1 MQDYGTRDSQF
12 TTITSSTTET
22 TIVTAGGTNDKRH
35 LHGILITNTSSTDAV
50 VTIRDS
56 TGGSTKFT
64 IYAKAQQTSGWVLPV
79 ESAIEQTTKAN
90 NWTAQ
95 SSASVD
101 RLDIAAFFVEQT
113 V

>member
-1 MQDYGTRDSQF
+1 MQDYGTRGRQF
-12 TTITSSTTET
+12 TTITSSTSET
-22 TIVTAGGTNDKRH
+22 AIVNAGGANDKRH

-50 VTIRDS
+50 VLIRDS
-56 TGGSTKFT
+56 TGGSTVFT

-79 ESAIEQTTKAN
+79 ESAVEQTAKTN

-95 SSASVD
+95 SSQSVD

-113 V
+113 A